1 MGSKTSLIILLIM
14 KFEMVYPMAFLY
26 VAAGIL
32 HFVKPGIYRAIM
44 PPWLPWHN
52 QLILLSGIA
61 EIVLGILLIPMATR
75 ITAAWFIIILL
86 IAIFPANIQMA
97 INWSKNKN
105 PKLWIAILRLPLQL
119 VLIWW
124 AWQYTR

>member
-1 MGSKTSLIILLIM
+1 MGSKTTLIIFLIM
-14 KFEMVYPMAFLY
+14 KFEMVYLMAFLY

-32 HFVKPGIYRAIM
+32 HFVKSKIYRSIM

-52 QLILLSGIA
+52 QLILVSGIA
-61 EIVLGILLIPMATR
+61 EVILGILLIPMTTR
-75 ITAAWFIIILL
+75 IIAAWLIIILL

-105 PKLWIAILRLPLQL
+105 PKLWIALLRLPLQL

-124 AWQYTR
+124 AWLYTR

>member
-1 MGSKTSLIILLIM
+1 M

-32 HFVKPGIYRAIM
+32 HFVKPKIYRATM
-44 PPWLPWHN
+44 PPWLSWHN
-52 QLILLSGIA
+52 ELILLSGIA
-61 EIVLGILLIPMATR
+61 EVALGILLIPIATR
-75 ITAAWFIIILL
+75 ITAAWLIIILL
-86 IAIFPANIQMA
+86 IVIFPANIQMA
-97 INWSKNKN
+97 INWRKKKN

>member
-1 MGSKTSLIILLIM
+1 M
-14 KFEMVYPMAFLY
+14 KFDMVYPMAFLY
-26 VAAGIL
+26 VAAGIF
-32 HFVKPGIYRAIM
+32 HFVKPKIYRAII
-44 PPWLPWHN
+44 PRWLPWHN

-61 EIVLGILLIPMATR
+61 EVILGILLIPITTR
-75 ITAAWFIIILL
+75 IIAAWFIIILL

-97 INWSKNKN
+97 INWSRSKN

-124 AWQYTR
+124 AWQYTS